1 MREDRDGESEGEGP
15 PEPVN
20 PHAGL
25 PADFTPVVPYDRA
38 FDALYGLEMISDG
51 AADGV
56 VRARV
61 AIRDA
66 LRQRSGALHGGVI
79 AAVAE
84 ALASRGTWMAVQ
96 DRGMAVMG
104 LSNDTSFLAPL
115 HEGHLY
121 ASATTHQRG
130 ASHWLWEVQ
139 ARDDRD
145 RLCAVTIVNIAVRPY
160 RPPAAG

>member
-1 MREDRDGESEGEGP
+1 MRADRDREPVGEGP
-15 PEPVN
+15 PEPID

-25 PADFTPVVPYDRA
+25 PEDFTPVVPPDRA

-51 AADGV
+51 VADGV

-61 AIRDA
+61 AIRDQ
-66 LRQRSGALHGGVI
+66 LRGRSGALHGGVI

-84 ALASRGTWMAVQ
+84 ALASRGTWMAV
-96 DRGMAVMG
+96 DPGMAVMG

-115 HEGHLY
+115 HDGHLH
-121 ASATTHQRG
+121 ASATAHHRG

-145 RLCAVTIVNIAVRPY
+145 RLCAVTIVNIAVRPF
-160 RPPAAG
+160 RPPA